1 MTVVALGRDQY
12 LYVNTGVKDG
22 TGENVDA
29 VWTEIGLAADVTFNR
44 EKTEIDVTNR
54 ESART
59 GYTATA
65 QGLKSFSVEY
75 DTHKP
80 ALGET
85 PNAGDQLI
93 SDAWLNNTVEEI
105 IVAEGPASG
114 TSVPC
119 VFAEVNVGGGSE
131 SQPLNEAVTSNVS
144 LTNVGAPVPGT
155 LTSGAFTAS

>member
-12 LYVNTGVKDG
+12 LYVNTGTKDG
-22 TGENVDA
+22 TGEGGGE
-29 VWTEIGLAADVTFNR
+29 VWTEAGLAADVTYNR

-65 QGLKSFSVEY
+65 QGLKSFSIEY

-85 PNAGDQLI
+85 PNPADALLR
-93 SDAWLNNTVEEI
+93 DAWLTNSVEEI
-105 IVAEGPASG
+105 IISEGPASG

-119 VFAEVNVGGGSE
+119 TFAEVNVGGGSE
-131 SQPLNEAVTSNVS
+131 SQPLNEAVTSNVK
-144 LTNVGAPVPGT
+144 LTNVGPPIPGT
-155 LTSGAFTAS
+155 FTAGAFTGN